1 MRAQDDRRVRF
12 GRTAI
17 LLLAWSAFL
26 VAAVGLTA
34 RYAPVVN
41 HVELLIAAL
50 SPYLMLA
57 ALVTFGVLWRI
68 GDKRWATLALIPLVV
83 GIGVRVPYHLADS
96 PPDGMTTAIRVLTI
110 NLQKGTDE
118 PAAAAAAAAR
128 GHADTL
134 FVQELTPQR
143 AAGILGDR
151 ALC

>member
-1 MRAQDDRRVRF
+1 
-12 GRTAI
+12 
-17 LLLAWSAFL
+17 
-26 VAAVGLTA
+26 
-34 RYAPVVN
+34 
-41 HVELLIAAL
+41 
-50 SPYLMLA
+50 
-57 ALVTFGVLWRI
+57 
-68 GDKRWATLALIPLVV
+68 
-83 GIGVRVPYHLADS
+83 
-96 PPDGMTTAIRVLTI
+96 VLTI